1 MKKDRILKLKE
12 VSDILKHEFV
22 GLDDIIDELCSS
34 ISPWYI
40 TPEIMERPQIVS
52 LWGMTGTGKTSI
64 IKRLIDLLE
73 LSSSTLFFDC
83 GEDNNDNSISKKL
96 CDFLGES
103 DDVSTENKG
112 KRLVFVFDEFQY
124 ARTLDRTGDELE
136 KSSQRAIWNL
146 IDSGVINLA
155 KSSWDTSSYL
165 IFIEDF
171 RAFAELHPDIRTS
184 NCIVNKREDVKTVL
198 NELGLIYFNRGVP
211 GILDEKGNN
220 DLLDSEGEINLSKS
234 SKDEEDDPYRP
245 LRVVPDYILRILRKK
260 ITQKKNLTFFNDS
273 LGSLLKAE
281 KVSEISEI
289 LENLKQYIIAPKYI
303 DCSDSLIFILG
314 NLDEA
319 YHNSRDINPDIDADV
334 FFDSTSNVS
343 VNDIKEALKKRF
355 RAEQISRFGNN
366 IIKYPSLSSSSFRTI
381 IDNECNRLCD
391 EFQNNFGISVR
402 VEDDFKELLYFEGV
416 YPVQGVR
423 PVFTTISTI
432 LTPLFSRIL
441 ISLEEKEN
449 KGDYSVKINLNGL
462 TDFRKPVIKAFIEY
476 SELMKES
483 VSIKLSLGADRNPE
497 LRKTR
502 VINSVHEAG
511 HAIVMA
517 YLTGSIP
524 IQVVSVSVDHGGF
537 CLTYDKERRSEIQS
551 RQDVDNN
558 VCTCLAGYEAEKLV
572 FGESPE
578 KLLCGSSNDITS
590 AWEILSS
597 EAYNGGYFEPY
608 CYSAIINEGSPDG
621 IPNGFNDTEL
631 SNRIK
636 VRFSELTEC
645 TVKILEGNKELIFNM
660 SKMLSEKGSITRN
673 EIEELIKNN
682 TSGSLNAARLDKA
695 KKDNSYSWY
704 LDKLNELLK

>member
-260 ITQKKNLTFFNDS
+260 ITQKK
-273 LGSLLKAE
+273 K
-281 KVSEISEI
+281 
-289 LENLKQYIIAPKYI
+289 LEMK
-303 DCSDSLIFILG
+303 F
-314 NLDEA
+314 
-319 YHNSRDINPDIDADV
+319 
-334 FFDSTSNVS
+334 
-343 VNDIKEALKKRF
+343 
-355 RAEQISRFGNN
+355 
-366 IIKYPSLSSSSFRTI
+366 
-381 IDNECNRLCD
+381 
-391 EFQNNFGISVR
+391 
-402 VEDDFKELLYFEGV
+402 
-416 YPVQGVR
+416 
-423 PVFTTISTI
+423 
-432 LTPLFSRIL
+432 
-441 ISLEEKEN
+441 
-449 KGDYSVKINLNGL
+449 
-462 TDFRKPVIKAFIEY
+462 
-476 SELMKES
+476 LMK
-483 VSIKLSLGADRNPE
+483 
-497 LRKTR
+497 
-502 VINSVHEAG
+502 
-511 HAIVMA
+511 
-517 YLTGSIP
+517 
-524 IQVVSVSVDHGGF
+524 
-537 CLTYDKERRSEIQS
+537 
-551 RQDVDNN
+551 
-558 VCTCLAGYEAEKLV
+558 
-572 FGESPE
+572 
-578 KLLCGSSNDITS
+578 
-590 AWEILSS
+590 
-597 EAYNGGYFEPY
+597 
-608 CYSAIINEGSPDG
+608 
-621 IPNGFNDTEL
+621 
-631 SNRIK
+631 
-636 VRFSELTEC
+636 
-645 TVKILEGNKELIFNM
+645 
-660 SKMLSEKGSITRN
+660 
-673 EIEELIKNN
+673 
-682 TSGSLNAARLDKA
+682 
-695 KKDNSYSWY
+695 
-704 LDKLNELLK
+704 